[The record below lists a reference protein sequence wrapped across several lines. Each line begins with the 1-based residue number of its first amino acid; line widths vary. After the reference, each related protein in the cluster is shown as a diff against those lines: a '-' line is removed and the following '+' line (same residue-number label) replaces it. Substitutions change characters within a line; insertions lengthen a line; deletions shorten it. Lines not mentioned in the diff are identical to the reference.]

1 MDFAFGPEDERFRA
15 EARDWLAEHFT
26 GPFTVLEQQPGGHP
40 GEGRGDMA
48 VRRAW
53 ERELGTGGWIGVGWD
68 RTDGAYGNRAATL
81 TQQVVWAE
89 EYARAGA
96 PGRLGHIGENLLAP
110 TLLAHGDS
118 AQRARFLP
126 AIARGEEL
134 WCQGYSEPDAGS
146 DLAGLRTRAV
156 LDPAAGTYRITG
168 QKIWTS
174 LAHEADWC
182 FVLARTEEGS
192 QRHHGLSFLLV
203 PMDQPGRIEVRPI
216 RQLTGTAEFNEVF
229 FDGAVARAE
238 HLVGGAGHGWRVAM
252 SLLAVERGVST
263 LVQQIGFAQELSRV
277 VRLALETGAAEEPVL
292 RDRLVRQWAELKAMR
307 WNALRTLGAAQNP
320 AGSPVRDL
328 GGSPVR
334 DHAQDSAGTSA
345 QDHTQDPVQDP
356 AGSPVRD
363 HARDSAQD
371 LSGSP
376 VRDPVQDPAGG
387 PVPDHARNA
396 APQRGAPHDLPPR
409 NAGPQFP
416 GSRDPGPRDP
426 GAPSVAKLLWG
437 GWHQRLG
444 ELAVQVRGAAAALG
458 PERWTT
464 GRPYELDAFQRL
476 FLFSRAD
483 TIYGGSDE
491 IQRTII
497 AERVLHLPKES
508 RR

>member
-1 MDFAFGPEDERFRA
+1 MDFAFGPEDERFRT
-15 EARDWLAEHFT
+15 EARDWLTEHFT
-26 GPFTVLEQQPGGHP
+26 GPFAALKQEPGGHP
-40 GEGRGDMA
+40 GEGHGDMA
-48 VRRAW
+48 ARRAW
-53 ERELGTGGWIGVGWD
+53 ERELGTGGWIGLGWD

-89 EYARAGA
+89 EYAHAGG
-96 PGRLGHIGENLLAP
+96 PGRLGHIGENLLGP
-110 TLLAHGDS
+110 TLVAHGDS

-126 AIARGEEL
+126 PIARGEEV

-156 LDPAAGTYRITG
+156 RDPGEGTYRITG

-238 HLVGGAGHGWRVAM
+238 HLIGGAGHGWRVAM

-277 VRLALETGAAEEPVL
+277 VRLALDTGAAEEPVL
-292 RDRLVRQWAELKAMR
+292 RDRLIRQWAELRTMR
-307 WNALRTLGAAQNP
+307 WNALRTLGAVQSPARNPAQNPVRNPAQNPSRDSAQNP
-320 AGSPVRDL
+320 ARSP
-328 GGSPVR
+328 
-334 DHAQDSAGTSA
+334 
-345 QDHTQDPVQDP
+345 
-356 AGSPVRD
+356 
-363 HARDSAQD
+363 
-371 LSGSP
+371 
-376 VRDPVQDPAGG
+376 
-387 PVPDHARNA
+387 
-396 APQRGAPHDLPPR
+396 APRKAVPHDPPPR
-409 NAGPQFP
+409 SEDPQAP
-416 GSRDPGPRDP
+416 GSRDPGPQDP

-458 PERWTT
+458 PARWTA